1 MPAFLN
7 RILQSR
13 YAKLRELRAYIWNLR
28 GRKARSRNMY
38 LAEQLEVRHLLSADG
53 APLAMDELL
62 RSQLDT
68 AEIIEQLID
77 TGMVYKAANDAT
89 QIELIRKSSAL
100 ATHSYDDELV
110 TTNANA
116 EGVVRFADDADRID
130 VNTISRLQDVD
141 GHQFVVID
149 PAVTDINI
157 LLESFIGEEAI
168 EQLQWQTLTHGEY
181 SFQSATISA
190 DNSEQLTSGTGSE
203 NESLV
208 TLIILDPDQDGIEQI
223 SAALAGQT
231 DITALHILSHGSE
244 SSVQLGNTDLSN
256 DNIENYHQQ
265 LLAWGGALTE
275 NGDILLY
282 GCNIAADQLGI
293 NYYRCGYCC
302 FK

>member
-1 MPAFLN
+1 
-7 RILQSR
+7 
-13 YAKLRELRAYIWNLR
+13 
-28 GRKARSRNMY
+28 
-38 LAEQLEVRHLLSADG
+38 
-53 APLAMDELL
+53 MDELL

-68 AEIIEQLID
+68 AEVIEQLID

-110 TTNANA
+110 VTNANA
-116 EGVVRFADDADRID
+116 NAKSVVRFADDADNVDI
-130 VNTISRLQDVD
+130 NTISRLQEVD

-149 PAVTDINI
+149 PAITDINI

-208 TLIILDPDQDGIEQI
+208 TLIILNPDQDGIEQI
-223 SAALAGQT
+223 SAALAEQT

-244 SSVQLGNTDLSN
+244 SSVQLGNADLSN

-265 LLAWGGALTE
+265 LLA
-275 NGDILLY
+275 
-282 GCNIAADQLGI
+282 
-293 NYYRCGYCC
+293 
-302 FK
+302 